1 MGFLRDLID
10 SNIANWGILLGFAV
24 LAAYIL
30 ALRRRNSILK
40 KQLET
45 VNERLTHMQADV
57 QRYLS
62 TISKLGTEPISSP
75 GDLILPVSEE
85 KPPASRAPVRA
96 LVADDN
102 PALLKLMQEM
112 LQANGYAVTTA
123 QTGIEAIEFITAG
136 RPDIVV
142 LDILMPQ
149 MNGLELLQKMKEAHL
164 NTPVLIVTA
173 YGDVAEATR
182 EFDNVKGIMLKPF
195 HITDLLNRMNE
206 ISQQIR

>member
-1 MGFLRDLID
+1 MGLLREMMDPILV
-10 SNIANWGILLGFAV
+10 NWGIVLGFVV
-24 LAAYIL
+24 LGAYIF
-30 ALRRRNSILK
+30 ALHRRNSALK
-40 KQLET
+40 KQLGT
-45 VNERLTHMQADV
+45 VNDRLTHMQTDV
-57 QRYLS
+57 RRYLS
-62 TISKLGTEPISSP
+62 TISELGAEPMAP
-75 GDLILPVSEE
+75 TADLPRPVSEE
-85 KPPASRAPVRA
+85 KPPPQAAVRV

-102 PALLKLMQEM
+102 PDLLMLMREV
-112 LQANGYAVTTA
+112 LQNKGYAVTTA
-123 QTGIEAIEFITAG
+123 KSGIEAFEFISTN
-136 RPDIVV
+136 RPDMVV